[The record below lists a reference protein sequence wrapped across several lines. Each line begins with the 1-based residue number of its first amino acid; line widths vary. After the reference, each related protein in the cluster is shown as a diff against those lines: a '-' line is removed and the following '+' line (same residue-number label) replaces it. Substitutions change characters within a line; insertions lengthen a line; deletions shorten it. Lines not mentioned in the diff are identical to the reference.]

1 METLSIVKTWIVWL
15 LAALWLVGC
24 GGSASMAPSSGGAM
38 AKNAGRADYAPEAAA
53 EFESDD
59 MDGALAYAGEAPP
72 APPPPPAPAP
82 PADPVQPQPK
92 PPAEPD
98 EKPKGIKPLLIYK
111 AEYTM
116 AVFETTKAIDL
127 VQKMAVDLD
136 GYLVQRSDEQIT
148 VRVPSETY
156 RAALGKVS
164 KLGDVLHRDETVK
177 DVTDQFLDLT
187 TRLRNHRAVRARFEQ
202 LLTQAKDVKEA
213 LAVERELAR
222 ITGEIE
228 RIEGKLKYLRELIAF
243 STITVRFRA
252 QPTETVDSNVKL
264 PFPWL
269 NRLGLSNLLNL

>member
-1 METLSIVKTWIVWL
+1 MTIVKKWIVWL
-15 LAALWLVGC
+15 LATLWLAGC
-24 GGSASMAPSSGGAM
+24 GGSASMSPSYGGDM
-38 AKNAGRADYAPEAAA
+38 AKEASRADYAAQGAPVM
-53 EFESDD
+53 EFSDGE

-82 PADPVQPQPK
+82 PGDPVQPQPE
-92 PPAEPD
+92 PPQAN
-98 EKPKGIKPLLIYK
+98 EKPKGVKPLLIYK

-116 AVFETTKAIDL
+116 AVFETSKAIDL

-136 GYLVQRSDEQIT
+136 GYLVQRSDNEIT
-148 VRVPSETY
+148 VRVPSEAY
-156 RAALGKVS
+156 RDALGKVS
-164 KLGDVLHRDETVK
+164 KLGDVLHRDESVK

-187 TRLRNHRAVRARFEQ
+187 TQLRNHRAVRARFEQ

-243 STITVRFRA
+243 STITVRFQA
-252 QPTETVDSNVKL
+252 QPTETVESNVRL